1 MFIIL
6 NYLYIVDKYAFEWFN
21 IPEEICQIGIKGG
34 EKMETRQMFGRTQIY
49 TDAATITADNVV
61 AVLENALKVHS
72 QNKSDIE
79 YLWDYY
85 RGKTPILDKIKE
97 VRESIN
103 HKINVNRANEIVTFK
118 KGYGF
123 GEPIQYI
130 RCGTD
135 DTQSDEVQKLN
146 EYMRL
151 SGKHAKDSELAEW
164 LYVCGLG
171 MRMVVPGDEEEPLRV
186 YTLDPRHSFVVR
198 YNGLG
203 EPVVMGV
210 KTVTTENGDDVHSV
224 YTKDAYYEIINSKI
238 IKSEPHALEDVPIF
252 QYKSSQ
258 AMLGSFEIVLPLL
271 DAINELES
279 NRMDDV
285 VQFVNSFLALLGGSI
300 DEDTYNK
307 LEEYKMLCLPEGV
320 DAKYLS
326 VALHQSDMQIQAD
339 SLYEYVLTICGV
351 PNRNGGSSTSDT
363 GAATIFRDG
372 WQMAES
378 HMKSVE
384 IEFKEA
390 EKRFLKM
397 SLRILKG
404 MIGLE
409 LALKNIEIK
418 FSRRNYDNL
427 QTKSQVLTTLLNNPK
442 IHPELA
448 FLHSGLFLDPE
459 SAYLQSREWWETNE
473 LKEQE
478 DLNNYAKSLGDDDG
492 EESVSEN

>member
-1 MFIIL
+1 
-6 NYLYIVDKYAFEWFN
+6 
-21 IPEEICQIGIKGG
+21 
-34 EKMETRQMFGRTQIY
+34 METRQMFGRTQIF
-49 TDAATITADNVV
+49 TDVSSITTENVV
-61 AVLENALKVHS
+61 EVLENALKVHA

-85 RGKTPILDKIKE
+85 RGKTPILNKIKE

-130 RCGTD
+130 RRGVD
-135 DTQSDEVQKLN
+135 ESQSDEVQKLN
-146 EYMRL
+146 EYMFL

-171 MRMVVPGDEEEPLRV
+171 MRMELPGDEEEPLRV
-186 YTLDPRHSFVVR
+186 FTLDPRHSFVVR

-210 KTVTTENGDDVHSV
+210 KTITKQSGDAVHSV
-224 YTKDAYYEIINSKI
+224 YTKDAYYEIVNNKI
-238 IKSEPHALEDVPIF
+238 VKSEPHALEDVPMF
-252 QYKSSQ
+252 EYPANK
-258 AMLGSFEIVLPLL
+258 ARLGCFEIVLPLL

-300 DEDTYNK
+300 DEDTYAR
-307 LEEYKMLCLPEGV
+307 LEEFKMLCLPEGV

-326 VALHQSDMQIQAD
+326 TPLQQSDMQIQAD

-384 IEFKEA
+384 VEFKEA
-390 EKRFLKM
+390 ERRFLKLA
-397 SLRILKG
+397 LRILKD
-404 MIGLE
+404 MVGLD
-409 LALKNIEIK
+409 LSLKNIEIK

-448 FLHSGLFLDPE
+448 FSHAGLFLDPE
-459 SAYLQSREWWETNE
+459 GAYLQSKEWWEENE
-473 LKEQE
+473 RKEQE
-478 DLNNYAKSLGDDDG
+478 ELNNYAKSLGDEHGDT
-492 EESVSEN
+492 V